1 MPGLSGTEDEA
12 VVIQN
17 SSVMLKSKFNS
28 CWKIQKDNQWKFLIM
43 ILYYNKI
50 EFISSIEF

>member
-28 CWKIQKDNQWKFLIM
+28 CWKIQKDNQWKFL
-43 ILYYNKI
+43 
-50 EFISSIEF
+50 